1 MHSCGHPQRE
11 KPIKDMK
18 DFDNHKQ
25 NSEAGDGVSNSSSN
39 PSGISAKLRAAVLGL
54 TPSMIFK
61 YTFFSTVLIAL
72 AATIIYHTAS
82 QSIHVRI
89 DKVETSSVVL
99 SGSDNLGGIGSGEY
113 KSFSYTLTNNST
125 SPAYVFIRI

>member
-1 MHSCGHPQRE
+1 MIYIPVTNHSEDKH
-11 KPIKDMK
+11 MK

-25 NSEAGDGVSNSSSN
+25 NAEPGDGVSEQSSK
-39 PSGISAKLRAAVLGL
+39 PSSISAKIRAFIAGLAPAVV
-54 TPSMIFK
+54 FK
-61 YTFFSTVLIAL
+61 YTLSCSLVIAL

-99 SGSDNLGGIGSGEY
+99 SGSDNLVGIGPGGSIKGLV
-113 KSFSYTLTNNST
+113 T
-125 SPAYVFIRI
+125 A